1 MSIEIQEELKERVLA
16 FIEVQP
22 GYDPDKVEEI
32 KISNEKNLWSILYG
46 ETPETGITGI
56 GDSPDDA
63 MDDFHVKWRF
73 FKGFEWIKKTKVLS
87 YMPW

>member
-1 MSIEIQEELKERVLA
+1 MSIEIQEDLKERVLA
-16 FIEVQP
+16 FIEAQP
-22 GYDPDKVEEI
+22 GYDADEVEEI
-32 KISNEKNLWSILYG
+32 KVSQEKNMWSILYG
-46 ETPETGITGI
+46 KTIETGIAGI

-63 MDDFHVKWRF
+63 FDDFVVKWRF